1 MRSTVNPPSMPYR
14 GRLFV
19 LQGAI
24 ENERGRLVVDG
35 GPWLISGPD
44 CPPGTTVR
52 VIGVEGARLKVR
64 PEVPA
69 ETFSPAGAA
78 SGGTAENQ

>member
-1 MRSTVNPPSMPYR
+1 MPYR

-19 LQGAI
+19 LQAAI
-24 ENERGRLVVDG
+24 ENQCGRLVVDG

-64 PEVPA
+64 PEA
-69 ETFSPAGAA
+69 
-78 SGGTAENQ
+78 TAEAFRPDAGGAELGRVSGDQ